1 MNKRIK
7 KKHNWLG
14 AKRTGFNYCAN
25 KIARHIWRKISYSG
39 ITPKPDYKLNVRSY
53 VHWFFLHSSEE
64 KWSERV
70 DEAYYPKQMFL
81 SAKHLLVQHPI
92 IPKED

>member
-14 AKRTGFNYCAN
+14 AKRAGAYHCAN
-25 KIARHIWRKISYSG
+25 QIARHIRRKFSYSE
-39 ITPKPDYKLNVRSY
+39 ITPKPNYRRNIRSY

-64 KWSERV
+64 EWSERS

-81 SAKHLLVQHPI
+81 SDKHLLVRQQSN
-92 IPKED
+92 